1 MLKKPNIY
9 SPWKHWE
16 EYEIISSDIICEN
29 ILLMLKQINTK
40 YLVSFQTE
48 MVGKKRGRKFTSTV
62 YRKIGL
68 SLIQN

>member
-1 MLKKPNIY
+1 
-9 SPWKHWE
+9 
-16 EYEIISSDIICEN
+16 
-29 ILLMLKQINTK
+29 MLKQINTK

-68 SLIQN
+68 SLIQNQLIFLCWIKLFHFEVAFMI